1 MGDRTVFKWIKQNLK
16 VKSVLG
22 ILSRS
27 ICPVVEKFIPKIK
40 LLNNLAFYAAQTI
53 IVLGIANVALC
64 PNSYDLHVPLAQIG
78 QLFMFLL
85 ICSFFMR
92 VQSSPCRYSL
102 CDYFLYHE

>member
-27 ICPVVEKFIPKIK
+27 VCPVVEKFIPKIK

-53 IVLGIANVALC
+53 IVLGIANVALRL
-64 PNSYDLHVPLAQIG
+64 NSYDLHVP
-78 QLFMFLL
+78 
-85 ICSFFMR
+85 
-92 VQSSPCRYSL
+92 
-102 CDYFLYHE
+102 FLYQGDTFVYAYIH